1 MEIPLLSFKKKRGN
15 LMVIRDKEIIKKINE
30 LFIMVRY
37 QYLIQSKDGSY
48 LTLNQHKNE
57 KVYPLTDYVIQ
68 RHLDKI
74 ATLGIFSSK
83 NHTKFLSFDVDV
95 KDNQQARWTVYRL
108 VDGLIEIGIPDEEI
122 HISLSGNKG
131 YHVDLYFNHPI
142 KNELAYELYLLA
154 LNKSELLNIDH
165 GEVEYRPN
173 GMQQGVKLPLGIN
186 FKNKSKPR
194 CWYVDYD
201 KGLKPICKMEYI
213 LSIKQMDVGIIY
225 NILERERDC
234 FDEEEIKAV
243 EEARGFIESKH
254 KPLKIYKENIDKRE
268 TIETI
273 ENLIHTGLTTTGMRH
288 NSLFK
293 LAKYYRHCGYTPD
306 ECNEKLIEW
315 MGEQDTRNYTTE
327 WQACVKDI
335 RLIVNYI
342 YENEVS
348 LTVSEK
354 DLFVTYEEM
363 QQILK
368 VKSKNEKLLAY
379 CLLIHSKRYA
389 LGNGRFYMTFKQ
401 MSEASGLCEKTTRTL
416 INKLEQS
423 NILYI
428 VERNRQVKDEQG
440 RVIKKEKKP
449 NIYMMNI
456 TCENEDK
463 KSFNVV
469 FDEMNYSESFR
480 DCILYLFDPKELK
493 RMLPRRQYESIAG

>member
-1 MEIPLLSFKKKRGN
+1 
-15 LMVIRDKEIIKKINE
+15 
-30 LFIMVRY
+30 MVRY
-37 QYLIQSKDGSY
+37 QYLIQSENGSY
-48 LTLNQHKNE
+48 LTLNTNKNE

-68 RHLDKI
+68 RHLNKK
-74 ATLGIFSSK
+74 ATLGVFSSK
-83 NHTKFLSFDVDV
+83 DYTKFLCFDVDV
-95 KDNQQARWTVYRL
+95 KDKNKAKWTVYRL
-108 VDGLIEIGIPDEEI
+108 VNGLIEIGIPEEGI

-142 KNELAYELYLLA
+142 KNDMAHELYLLT
-154 LNKSELLNIDH
+154 LNKSELLNIDY

-186 FKNKSKPR
+186 FKNKRKRR
-194 CWYVDYD
+194 CWFVDYA
-201 KGLKPICKMEYI
+201 KGLKPIRNMEYI
-213 LSIKQMDVGIIY
+213 LKIKQMDVGIIY

-234 FDEEEIKAV
+234 FDEEEIREV
-243 EEARGFIESKH
+243 EEVRGFVEAKH
-254 KPLKIYKENIDKRE
+254 KPLKIYKENIEEQE
-268 TIETI
+268 TIEAI

-293 LAKYYRHCGYTPD
+293 LAKYYRHRGYTQD
-306 ECNEKLIEW
+306 ECNEELIEW

-327 WQACVKDI
+327 WEDYVKDI
-335 RLIVNYI
+335 QLIVNYI

-348 LTVSEK
+348 LTIVEK

-423 NILYI
+423 GILYI

-440 RVIKKEKKP
+440 KVIKKEKKP
-449 NIYMMNI
+449 NIYKMNI
-456 TCENEDK
+456 DCTNEDK
-463 KSFNVV
+463 KSFNIVSN
-469 FDEMNYSESFR
+469 EINYSESFR
-480 DCILYLFDPKELK
+480 DCILYLFDTKELK
-493 RMLPRRQYESIAG
+493 RMLPRRQYERIAG